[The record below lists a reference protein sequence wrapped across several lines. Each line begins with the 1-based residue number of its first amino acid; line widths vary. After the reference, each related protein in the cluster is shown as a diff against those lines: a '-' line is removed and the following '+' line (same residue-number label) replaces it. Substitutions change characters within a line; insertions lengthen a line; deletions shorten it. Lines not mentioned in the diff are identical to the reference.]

1 MRRAYTE
8 HKTASSSGISIYDVR
23 SRWLR
28 DRRNIGHAAT
38 GKHGFLCEMAGELEG
53 EAVLDLGCGIG
64 WFEEYAAKQGCSRV
78 VGVDKDEVRLE
89 RARLLAPEAVFISGD
104 ATVMDEGLGTFTLVA
119 MFDFLEHLPGDAVP
133 NVLRNVASLLEP
145 GGRLLISV
153 PYKGLVSTTL
163 DPTFYLGHRHYKP
176 PEIQALLD
184 DAGFKVSRIQYGG
197 GIWEHISMIWLYIF
211 KWSFAREM
219 PFSAFLEK
227 NRLAE
232 YQRHSSIPGSD
243 SATLF
248 VEAVGKGG
256 IVENE

>member
-1 MRRAYTE
+1 M
-8 HKTASSSGISIYDVR
+8 
-23 SRWLR
+23 R
-28 DRRNIGHAAT
+28 DRRNIGHAET
-38 GKHGFLCEMAGELEG
+38 GKQGFLCEMAGKLEG

-64 WFEEYAAKQGCSRV
+64 WFEAYAAKQGCSRV

-104 ATVMDEGLGTFTLVA
+104 VTVMEGGLGTFTLVA
-119 MFDFLEHLPGDAVP
+119 MFDFLEHLPRDVVP
-133 NVLRNVASLLEP
+133 HVLRNAASLLEP

-176 PEIQALLD
+176 PRIQELLA
-184 DAGFKVSRIQYGG
+184 DAGFRVSRVRFGG
-197 GIWEHISMIWLYIF
+197 GIWEHVSMIWLYFF
-211 KWSFAREM
+211 KWVFAREM

-227 NRLAE
+227 KRLAE
-232 YQRHSSIPGSD
+232 YQRHGSIPGSD

-248 VEAVGKGG
+248 VEAVGKDG
-256 IVENE
+256 I